1 MATFRYRVKDK
12 TGKTLDGV
20 MNGEDEHAVANNLRS
35 KGYLI
40 LEIKRENAYS
50 GERLNIFAVILRWFI
65 NPIFASASA
74 FQLAVFYRQFSTI
87 LKSGMTIAQA
97 LSMLQKQGVSWVLR
111 RIAHKSL
118 PIIQL
123 GGRLSDCFSRY
134 PWVFPELHISLLR
147 AGEEGGNLDKIL
159 EKIADYMEHEVSIRQ
174 KLRLATFYPKILILA
189 IIFIPKIH
197 ILFFE
202 SFNEYIRTCMQILV
216 LILAA
221 IFGLWVIYRIL
232 YQISAFRYVIDVIKL
247 IIPQIGS
254 TVRMFA
260 LARFYRVVA
269 AMYAAGVPAGQ
280 ALEHASKAAGNLYLT
295 SRLNI
300 AVPGVRQGEALS
312 DSLIRTKV
320 IPPTALEMIKTGD
333 QTGNLDSMLEKAAE
347 YSENEA
353 QVATVQLTVIGGVLL
368 FLGIAAY
375 IGMFIAN
382 FYASYYS
389 NIMKQP

>member
-1 MATFRYRVKDK
+1 
-12 TGKTLDGV
+12 
-20 MNGEDEHAVANNLRS
+20 
-35 KGYLI
+35 
-40 LEIKRENAYS
+40 
-50 GERLNIFAVILRWFI
+50 
-65 NPIFASASA
+65 
-74 FQLAVFYRQFSTI
+74 
-87 LKSGMTIAQA
+87 
-97 LSMLQKQGVSWVLR
+97 
-111 RIAHKSL
+111 
-118 PIIQL
+118 
-123 GGRLSDCFSRY
+123 
-134 PWVFPELHISLLR
+134 
-147 AGEEGGNLDKIL
+147 
-159 EKIADYMEHEVSIRQ
+159 
-174 KLRLATFYPKILILA
+174 
-189 IIFIPKIH
+189 
-197 ILFFE
+197 
-202 SFNEYIRTCMQILV
+202 
-216 LILAA
+216 
-221 IFGLWVIYRIL
+221 
-232 YQISAFRYVIDVIKL
+232 
-247 IIPQIGS
+247 
-254 TVRMFA
+254 
-260 LARFYRVVA
+260 RFYRVVA